1 MVKRGNKMLME
12 KINYLDY
19 FEDDLI
25 EIREIIKLN
34 LKSNDTNTIN
44 LLNKLA
50 ATDGKMIRA
59 IFILIGG
66 AFGNIEKIKLLN
78 LSCGIELLHLATLLH
93 DDIIDD
99 SDLRR
104 GKKTINGLYGP
115 KVALFMGDYLFSQSY
130 IIFSEYASKKSIS
143 DISKTIKFV
152 CQSEINQ
159 FLSTYS
165 LDSTIR
171 DYFRRING
179 KCASL
184 FSLSLSLGAHDG
196 QANSEIV
203 NKLKKIGYY
212 IGMTFQLIDD
222 ILDII
227 SPKIILGKPS
237 NNDINEGIYTFP
249 VLYEIKNNNEALIN
263 ALKEKDCFSVFEILQ
278 NSDGLKKAKNIAGKY
293 TSKALILID
302 ELPDIPEKLILK
314 EISESLLK
322 RTF

>member
-1 MVKRGNKMLME
+1 MLLE

-19 FEDDLI
+19 FEEDLI
-25 EIREIIKLN
+25 KIREIIKLN
-34 LKSNDTNTIN
+34 LGNKDKNTVK
-44 LLNKLA
+44 LLNRLA
-50 ATDGKMIRA
+50 ATEGKMIRA

-66 AFGNIEKIKLLN
+66 AFGNIDKKRLLN
-78 LSCGIELLHLATLLH
+78 ISSGIELLHLATLVH

-104 GKKTINGLYGP
+104 GKKTINSLYGA
-115 KVALFMGDYLFSQSY
+115 KAALFMGDYLFAQSY
-130 IIFSEYASKKSIS
+130 IIFSEYASKESIS

-165 LDSTIR
+165 LDSNIR
-171 DYFRRING
+171 DYLRRING

-184 FSLSLSLGAHDG
+184 FSLSLSIGAYDG
-196 QANSEIV
+196 QANPEIV
-203 NKLKKIGYY
+203 NKLKMIGYC

-222 ILDII
+222 ILDIV
-227 SPKIILGKPS
+227 SPKVVLGKPS
-237 NNDINEGIYTFP
+237 NNDIAEGIYTFP

-263 ALKEKDCFSVFEILQ
+263 ALKEKDYFSALEILQ
-278 NSDGLKKAKNIAGKY
+278 NSDGLRNAKNIAGKY
-293 TSKALILID
+293 TSKALSLID
-302 ELPDIPEKLILK
+302 QLPDIPEKLILK